1 MSDGTGS
8 GTGDPARSEKP
19 WILIQITAN
28 ARMLADTATSISGAG
43 RRRRFDPG
51 AGELVYG
58 LIFWF
63 RWNKFPGSYFLL
75 IATSRS

>member
-1 MSDGTGS
+1 MNLCAFGMRARKRRAN
-8 GTGDPARSEKP
+8 GDK
-19 WILIQITAN
+19 
-28 ARMLADTATSISGAG
+28 SIN
-43 RRRRFDPG
+43 DPG